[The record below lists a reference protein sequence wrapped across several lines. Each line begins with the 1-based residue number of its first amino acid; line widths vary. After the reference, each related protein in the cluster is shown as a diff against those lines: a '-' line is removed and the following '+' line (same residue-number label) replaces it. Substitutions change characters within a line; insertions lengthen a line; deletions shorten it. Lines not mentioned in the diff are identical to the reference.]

1 MKLDGFLYNKELA
14 MANNEKPLSKITID
28 GNEISGYFTYSFF
41 NEKTYVKE
49 PVRSSAGVIDN
60 LNSYATFFTPHLKIH
75 FNTLSPQMYRKI
87 MNLIN
92 AKNEFLVQCYDPVS
106 DQIVSHKMYFYPA
119 DFPELYTYDLEFLAV
134 MNYDIEL
141 VGTNAEGEVE
151 IFYYPNQNLPAY
163 KVLKEFEYG
172 KEPTVG
178 YQIEVQSRAN
188 YHFANKWNTKQ
199 DGSGVSYDH
208 GSRIRAVENISLY
221 AQFEPNQQNQ

>member
-1 MKLDGFLYNKELA
+1 MKLDEFLYNKELA

-60 LNSYATFFTPHLKIH
+60 LNSYATFLTPHLKIH
-75 FNTLSPQMYRKI
+75 FNTLSPQMYRRI
-87 MNLIN
+87 MTLIN

-106 DQIVSHKMYFYPA
+106 DHTVSHKMYFYPA

-141 VGTNAEGEVE
+141 VGTNAEGEVRVVYIPFTE
-151 IFYYPNQNLPAY
+151 EEPVQSKI
-163 KVLKEFEYG
+163 FEYG
-172 KEPTVG
+172 EEMTIGSGITIPEYSG
-178 YQIEVQSRAN
+178 YT
-188 YHFANKWNTKQ
+188 FANKWNTKQ

-208 GSRIRAVENISLY
+208 GSKMRATEDVDLY
-221 AQFEPNQQNQ
+221 AQWKRNQ